1 MKNDNK
7 SDMPDRQLPTADT
20 PHNES
25 EWTEI
30 GKAEITQSIF
40 GKAKVRIIRQ
50 HDKARRAW
58 FLTALAVLAL
68 MVTTVAALVWQE
80 QNAPQASKTVRS
92 TEPAPQLSALP
103 EANAPAPQ
111 AIPAT
116 GIPLIMEKSK
126 PGTPAAIDNPADS
139 RVPQQS
145 LTVNAAEQPAAK
157 PVAPQHV
164 IASKPKT
171 MPLATNNN
179 AAKNQTSM
187 QQPPKLPSPIQPVA
201 PTVATPPATQPTGDN
216 QPADPIN
223 AQHN

>member
-1 MKNDNK
+1 MKNDSK
-7 SDMPDRQLPTADT
+7 SDIPGRQLPTVDT

-30 GKAEITQSIF
+30 GKAEVTQSIF

-58 FLTALAVLAL
+58 LLTALVVLAL
-68 MVTTVAALVWQE
+68 MVTAAAAVIWQE

-92 TEPAPQLSALP
+92 TEPAPQLNARP
-103 EANAPAPQ
+103 EASAPASQ
-111 AIPAT
+111 VVAIPAT
-116 GIPLIMEKSK
+116 GILLMEKDK
-126 PGTPAAIDNPADS
+126 PGTPTAIDNPAAS

-145 LTVNAAEQPAAK
+145 PTVNTAEQTVAK
-157 PVAPQHV
+157 PVAPRHV

-171 MPLATNNN
+171 ATRATNNN
-179 AAKNQTSM
+179 AAKNQTGM
-187 QQPPKLPSPIQPVA
+187 QQLPSLSAPPVA
-201 PTVATPPATQPTGDN
+201 PTTPPATQPEGGN
-216 QPADPIN
+216 QLADPIN

>member
-40 GKAKVRIIRQ
+40 GKAKVHIIRQ
-50 HDKARRAW
+50 HDKTRRAW
-58 FLTALAVLAL
+58 FLAALVVL
-68 MVTTVAALVWQE
+68 MVTTVAVLVWQE

-92 TEPAPQLSALP
+92 TEPVPQLSALP

-126 PGTPAAIDNPADS
+126 PGTPAAIDNPAAS
-139 RVPQQS
+139 RVPQKS
-145 LTVNAAEQPAAK
+145 LTVNTAEHTTAK
-157 PVAPQHV
+157 PVAPRHV

-171 MPLATNNN
+171 VPLATNKN

-187 QQPPKLPSPIQPVA
+187 QQLPSLSVPPVA
-201 PTVATPPATQPTGDN
+201 PTTPPATQPEGGN
-216 QPADPIN
+216 QLADPIN

>member
-1 MKNDNK
+1 MRNDSK
-7 SDMPDRQLPTADT
+7 SDIPDRQLPTLDT
-20 PHNES
+20 PRNES

-40 GKAKVRIIRQ
+40 GKAKVRIIRE

-58 FLTALAVLAL
+58 SLTALAVLAL
-68 MVTTVAALVWQE
+68 MVTAVAAVIWQE

-103 EANAPAPQ
+103 EASAPASQ
-111 AIPAT
+111 VVAIPAT
-116 GIPLIMEKSK
+116 VLPLMEKGK
-126 PGTPAAIDNPADS
+126 PGTPTAIDNPAAS

-145 LTVNAAEQPAAK
+145 PAVNIAEHTTAK
-157 PVAPQHV
+157 PVAPRHV

-171 MPLATNNN
+171 AILATNNN
-179 AAKNQTSM
+179 AAKSQTDT
-187 QQPPKLPSPIQPVA
+187 QPLPKLSAPLVA
-201 PTVATPPATQPTGDN
+201 PTTPPATQPEGGN
-216 QPADPIN
+216 QLADPIN

>member
-40 GKAKVRIIRQ
+40 GKAKVHIIRQ
-50 HDKARRAW
+50 HDKTRRAW
-58 FLTALAVLAL
+58 FLAALVVL
-68 MVTTVAALVWQE
+68 MVTTVAVLVWQE

-103 EANAPAPQ
+103 EANAPASQ
-111 AIPAT
+111 VVAIPAT